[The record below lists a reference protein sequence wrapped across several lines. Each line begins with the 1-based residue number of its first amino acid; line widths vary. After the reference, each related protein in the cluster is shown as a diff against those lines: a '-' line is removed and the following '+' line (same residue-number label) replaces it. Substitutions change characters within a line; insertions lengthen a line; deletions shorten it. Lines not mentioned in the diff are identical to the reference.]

1 MFKKFLHP
9 DIIAKIDVY
18 RKNCN
23 DIFTKCKEEYNKG
36 FLNYTKNLFKNIYA
50 KRSFYLEQ
58 SVKVKHVLPL
68 VCTSIMYNAVKYHRL
83 EKTTN
88 IIRYNIE
95 IDYLKNQIS
104 KSDITD
110 FRKMIDIVQNRL
122 GGSVELSTNPVV
134 IYLYF
139 RILKMIEYKSEN
151 IQKIEKKGS
160 LYNTYSDLKSGYKES
175 ISNLLYCIYYGAK
188 KSPYLDEKIK
198 MEINEYFIKKNLICK
213 L

>member
-9 DIIAKIDVY
+9 DIITKIEIY
-18 RKNCN
+18 YKNCN
-23 DIFTKCKEEYNKG
+23 DIFTKCKKEYDKG
-36 FLNYTKNLFKNIYA
+36 LVNYTKNIFKNIYA
-50 KRSFYLEQ
+50 KRHFYLEN

-95 IDYLKNQIS
+95 IDYLKNRLLE
-104 KSDITD
+104 SDITD

-122 GGSVELSTNPVV
+122 GGCVELSTNPVV

-139 RILKMIEYKSEN
+139 RILKMIEYKSED
-151 IQKIEKKGS
+151 IQKIEKCFY
-160 LYNTYSDLKSGYKES
+160 YNRYSDLKSGYKES